1 MAGREWKQSPSL
13 LMYFL
18 LSRHASFKVGS
29 GTEEQEGNSL
39 SLFVSKKLLRNEDE
53 RHVLALKSER
63 ERI

>member
-1 MAGREWKQSPSL
+1 
-13 LMYFL
+13 MYFL